1 MTPLRKGFSLCL
13 LFFAGVLV
21 GAETIAGST
30 TGELFV
36 TVEYVSPDGE
46 ALPLPNA
53 RITLLTTAGREIG
66 LATTDDDGQGRWT
79 DLPPGEYIIQAELE
93 AFRTLRQRVTVPA
106 GETTRQ
112 HLQLTLIGPTNEI
125 LVPGQ
130 TGSGQ
135 PHAVVPEVIRQRL
148 LRNLPLLDE
157 QYQAA
162 LPLLPGVVR
171 TPDGQLH
178 MQGARDSQSGLL
190 VNSVNVTDPVT
201 GQFAMAI
208 PLEAI
213 DSMEVYLH
221 PYAAEFG
228 KFTGAVTAIETRG
241 GTNRWHFGLTG
252 FVPRLRWRDGSING
266 IRSFT
271 PRLSFS
277 GPIVRD
283 RLWFAIHSEYRFIR
297 QQIYSLPAPDN
308 ETVLESYDS
317 YSRLDWQIHPDHR
330 FRVAFSRYP
339 QTVSYI
345 NLDTFRPR
353 ESTANFRQRGF
364 FLAFSEQAVIR
375 LNSVLET
382 TFSIKDYDA
391 FVWANSLHETTLTPD
406 GWQGGYFNRQERF
419 SRRYEFSQEYAH
431 APFRWHG
438 IHLAK
443 VGYTVAHAAY
453 ESADDSRPVNIR
465 RADGSLSQ
473 RIEFLGS
480 PSVAGD
486 ITELTVFL
494 QDEWQPRD
502 WLNLHLGLRF
512 DGDSL
517 SRTNNVAPRLGF
529 SLLPFPQDDRTILRG
544 GLGLFYDKIP
554 LIAGVFPRYQR
565 MQVTRYGPAGDNVPL
580 DTTRFRN
587 VILDDRLANPY
598 SLTWNVE
605 ADRRIAGRLLLRLGY
620 LQRNQRRD
628 LLLNVMDDGDP
639 RLVLSNG
646 GQTNYR
652 EGLVTLKYVFPTRGE
667 CAVSY
672 VRSSSRGNLNHYQN
686 FLGNFHQPVI
696 REDQYGPLAHD
707 VPHRLLFSGVFQLPW
722 GLTVSPTVE
731 YRDGFPWSIVD
742 EDQNFVGRRNRG
754 GRFPRF
760 FSADLQIARSLGIP
774 FRGRTYH
781 TRLVLGVYNLT
792 HHWNPRDVQNNL
804 DSDAFGGFYNSVGRK
819 FRFRLEFD
827 F

>member
-1 MTPLRKGFSLCL
+1 MMTLRLMFIHGLFL
-13 LFFAGVLV
+13 LIGGAV
-21 GAETIAGST
+21 GADSPPSAAAGR
-30 TGELFV
+30 LRV
-36 TVEYVSPDGE
+36 IVEHVSPDGDVSR
-46 ALPLPNA
+46 LPNA
-53 RITLLTTAGREIG
+53 RVILFTSDGREIG
-66 LATTDDDGQGRWT
+66 RVTTDGQGQGLLAH
-79 DLPPGEYIIQAELE
+79 LPPGEYIIQAELE

-112 HLQLTLIGPTNEI
+112 RLQMTLIGPANEI
-125 LVPGQ
+125 HVPGQ
-130 TGSGQ
+130 TDGA
-135 PHAVVPEVIRQRL
+135 PDHAVLPEIIRQRL
-148 LRNLPLLDE
+148 LQNVPLLDE
-157 QYQAA
+157 QFQDT
-162 LPLLPGVVR
+162 LPLLPSVIR
-171 TPDGQLH
+171 SPDGQLN
-178 MQGARDSQSGLL
+178 MKGARASQSGLL

-201 GQFAMAI
+201 GEFAMDL

-213 DSMEVYLH
+213 ESMEVYLH

-228 KFTGAVTAIETRG
+228 KFTGAVTSIETRS
-241 GTNRWHFGLTG
+241 GTNRWQFGMTG
-252 FVPRLRWRDGSING
+252 FIPRPRWRNGTING

-277 GPIVRD
+277 GPLVKD
-283 RLWFAIHSEYRFIR
+283 KLWFAFNSEYRFIR
-297 QQIYSLPAPDN
+297 QRVYSLPDPDN
-308 ETVLESYDS
+308 ETVLESYDFF
-317 YSRLDWQIHPDHR
+317 SRLDWQINADHR
-330 FRVAFSRYP
+330 LRSAFSRYP
-339 QTVSYI
+339 QTVSYV
-345 NLDTFRPR
+345 NMNTFHPR

-364 FLAFSEQAVIR
+364 FLAFSEQAVIH

-391 FVWANSLHETTLTPD
+391 DIWANSATETTITPD

-443 VGYTVAHAAY
+443 AGCTVAHAAY

-494 QDEWQPRD
+494 QDDWQPRD

-512 DGDSL
+512 DRDSL

-529 SLLPFPQDDRTILRG
+529 ALLPVPGDDRTVIRG
-544 GLGLFYDKIP
+544 GFGLFYDKIP
-554 LIAGVFPRYQR
+554 LIAGVFPQYQH
-565 MQVTRYGPAGDNVPL
+565 MQVTRYGPADDNFSL
-580 DTTRFRN
+580 DTTRYRN
-587 VILDDRLANPY
+587 VILDNTLANPY

-605 ADRRIAGRLLLRLGY
+605 ADRRITDHLLLRLGY

-628 LLLNVMDDGDP
+628 LLLNVADDGEP
-639 RLVLSNG
+639 RLMLSNG
-646 GQTNYR
+646 GKSNYR
-652 EGLVTLKYVFPTRGE
+652 EGLFILKYMFSTRGE
-667 CAVSY
+667 FSFSY
-672 VRSSSRGNLNHYQN
+672 VRSSSQGNLNHYQN
-686 FLGNFHQPVI
+686 FLGNYHQPII
-696 REDQYGPLAHD
+696 REDEYGPEPYD
-707 VPHRLLFSGVFQLPW
+707 VPHRFLFSGIITLPW
-722 GLTVSPTVE
+722 DLTVSPTVE
-731 YRDGFPWSIVD
+731 YRNGFPWSVVD
-742 EDQNFVGRRNRG
+742 EDQNFVGERNRG

-760 FSADLQIARSLGIP
+760 FSADIQIARSLSIP